1 MKSENF
7 FKYLKSKDFRI
18 IFFDLTFYILGIK
31 SFYNSF
37 LLLPLPVIVI
47 AILIKFSRRYDR
59 NYASEISFQL
69 IEFLNYINSNLSIG
83 MSFEHAILSYEKDR
97 YSSFDDNMRRRFE
110 KLINAIRMGV
120 SQEQLLGVLETVFPI
135 RDTKRFASMLIQSM
149 KTGANQSFIVSIT
162 LDKLYIKH
170 KTESEIQMILYQKK
184 TEQMILCM
192 APMLVILMIRG
203 MSPEYLMPLYTEV
216 IGRMIMTF
224 SFSLL
229 VAMKLIS
236 KKIIQIEV

>member
-1 MKSENF
+1 MKSKEFLNA
-7 FKYLKSKDFRI
+7 LKSKDFAI
-18 IFFDLTFYILGIK
+18 IFFDMAFYIMGIY
-31 SFYNSF
+31 SFYNIP
-37 LLLPLPVIVI
+37 LLLPLPVVVI
-47 AILIKFSRRYDR
+47 AIFMKFTKRYDR

-97 YSSFDDNMRRRFE
+97 YSSFDSSMKTRFE
-110 KLINAIRMGV
+110 KMINAIRMGV

-135 RDTKRFASMLIQSM
+135 KDTKRFSSMLMQSM

-192 APMLVILMIRG
+192 APMMVVLMIRS
-203 MSPEYLMPLYTEV
+203 MSPDYLMPLYTEI

-236 KKIIQIEV
+236 KKIIRIEI